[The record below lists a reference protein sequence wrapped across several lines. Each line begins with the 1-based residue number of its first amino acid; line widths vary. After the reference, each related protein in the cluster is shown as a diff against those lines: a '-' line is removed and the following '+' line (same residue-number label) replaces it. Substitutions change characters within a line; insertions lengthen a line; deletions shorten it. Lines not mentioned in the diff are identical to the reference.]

1 MSYKSRIICKEE
13 RDAILQTINEAFM
26 KKGMNYKVIEEDFEV
41 RGGDYW
47 IIIQKEIG
55 DKE

>member
-1 MSYKSRIICKEE
+1 MSYKSRIMSKEE
-13 RDAILQTINEAFM
+13 RDTILNTINEAFL
-26 KKGMNYKVIEEDFEV
+26 KKGMNYKVIEEDYEV

>member
-1 MSYKSRIICKEE
+1 MSKEE
-13 RDAILQTINEAFM
+13 RDTILNTINEAFL
-26 KKGMNYKVIEEDFEV
+26 KKGMNYKVIEEDYEV